1 MVAKLHTITVEPW
14 RSLNF
19 STRVAL
25 EATSAIMW
33 PLNTEDRLTAL
44 ITLLGSEIEAIAE
57 NDEQIDAVI
66 DVLRQQ
72 MRLQLARQH

>member
-19 STRVAL
+19 STRMAI
-25 EATSAIMW
+25 EATTAILW
-33 PLNTEDRLTAL
+33 PLDTDDRLTAL
-44 ITLLGSEIEAIAE
+44 ITLLGDEIETIAE
-57 NDEQIDAVI
+57 DQEQIDAIV

-72 MRLQLARQH
+72 LRLQLARQH